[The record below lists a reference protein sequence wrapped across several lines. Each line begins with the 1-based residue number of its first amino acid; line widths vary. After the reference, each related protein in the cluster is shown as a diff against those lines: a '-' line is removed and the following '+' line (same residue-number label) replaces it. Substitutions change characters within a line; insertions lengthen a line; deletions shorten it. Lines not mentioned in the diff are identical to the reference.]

1 MTASP
6 EPVRPRWLER
16 ATSGKGILAAGF
28 AGVLLGGSG
37 VALWA
42 SQAGGASEPSRARVE
57 RIVRDYVMAHPEIIP
72 EAMQALQ
79 DRETASVVRA
89 NRAAYETPFAGA
101 WAGAEDGDV
110 VLVEFFD
117 YACSYCRKSNA
128 DVDRLLSED
137 RKLKVVWREWPVLGP
152 ESETAAEAGLAAAQ
166 QGRFRAFYRT
176 MFELGRPSEQT
187 IARARQAAGVGAGDL
202 PAAREE
208 LDKNHRLARAIGAS
222 GTPTFVVGDKVLHGA
237 VGYDAL
243 KRAIEEARRG

>member
-1 MTASP
+1 MTESP
-6 EPVRPRWLER
+6 EPARRGWPGRL
-16 ATSGKGILAAGF
+16 AGGKGILVAAL
-28 AGVLLGGSG
+28 AGALIGGSG

-42 SQAGGASEPSRARVE
+42 SRSGGVSGPHRAQVE
-57 RIVRDYVMAHPEIIP
+57 RIVRDYVMAHPELIP

-79 DRETASVVRA
+79 DRETASLVRA

-137 RKLKVVWREWPVLGP
+137 PKLKVVWREWPVLGP
-152 ESETAAEAGLAAAQ
+152 ESEAAAEASLAAAQ
-166 QGRFRAFYRT
+166 QGRFRQFYHSLYD
-176 MFELGRPSEQT
+176 LGRPSEQT
-187 IARARQAAGVGAGDL
+187 IARARQAAGVGPGRS

-208 LDKNHRLARAIGAS
+208 LDKNNQLARAIGAS

-237 VGYDAL
+237 VGYEAL
-243 KRAIEEARRG
+243 RRAIDEARKG